1 MTERQVQL
9 LKGSVDL
16 SISTLGG
23 QLTSL
28 KTIEE
33 RESAKNT
40 LLEFLELS
48 EELSKMKPKEDK
60 PKK

>member
-1 MTERQVQL
+1 MTERQIKL

-16 SISTLGG
+16 SISTLGT

-33 RESAKNT
+33 RESAKKT
-40 LLEFLELS
+40 LKEFLDLS
-48 EELSKMKPKEDK
+48 EELDNIK